1 MQEIWLNIA
10 IIREEPIGVTF
21 ESKMEVKNLITLSIG
36 VLAMKWRV
44 VGRPVIFLQRIIPR
58 KHWKLVCIVFVRP
71 EFVESDEDLE
81 YIFTQ
86 RGQALY
92 TSDELSKNLVK
103 HNEYNPTGYLS

>member
-1 MQEIWLNIA
+1 M
-10 IIREEPIGVTF
+10 VTGDI
-21 ESKMEVKNLITLSIG
+21 LISVATGNTYMVTDDYAYASIKEG
-36 VLAMKWRV
+36 DV
-44 VGRPVIFLQRIIPR
+44 PR

-103 HNEYNPTGYLS
+103 HNEYNPAGYLS

>member
-1 MQEIWLNIA
+1 MAEKISVQNLVKKYGNNTVLNDI
-10 IIREEPIGVTF
+10 
-21 ESKMEVKNLITLSIG
+21 SISIKEG
-36 VLAMKWRV
+36 DV
-44 VGRPVIFLQRIIPR
+44 PR

>member
-1 MQEIWLNIA
+1 M
-10 IIREEPIGVTF
+10 VTGDI
-21 ESKMEVKNLITLSIG
+21 LISVATGNTYMVTDDYAYASIKQG
-36 VLAMKWRV
+36 DV
-44 VGRPVIFLQRIIPR
+44 PR

>member
-1 MQEIWLNIA
+1 M
-10 IIREEPIGVTF
+10 
-21 ESKMEVKNLITLSIG
+21 
-36 VLAMKWRV
+36 
-44 VGRPVIFLQRIIPR
+44 
-58 KHWKLVCIVFVRP
+58 HWKLVCIVFVRP

>member
-1 MQEIWLNIA
+1 M
-10 IIREEPIGVTF
+10 VTGDI
-21 ESKMEVKNLITLSIG
+21 LISVATGNTYIVTDEYAYALIKEG
-36 VLAMKWRV
+36 DV
-44 VGRPVIFLQRIIPR
+44 PR